1 MRVSLTLKV
10 KKQLNSSMENIKLRR
25 VVEGDVDVLQQIS
38 EQTFVETFADVNTEE
53 DMRKFLAEAYNLDK
67 LRGEL
72 SNAFTEFYFAE
83 INNRVIGY
91 LKINTSS
98 AQTEQQGDEALEI
111 ERIYVVKEFLGQ
123 KIGQL
128 LFDKAID
135 RAKGKDKSFVWLG
148 VWEENKRALRFYEK
162 NGFIAFDKH
171 IFQLGADEQI
181 DIMMKKMLK

>member
-1 MRVSLTLKV
+1 MDNI
-10 KKQLNSSMENIKLRR
+10 QLRS
-25 VVEGDVDVLQQIS
+25 VEVGDLEVLQQIS

-53 DMRKFLAEAYNLDK
+53 DMKKFLAEAYNLDK
-67 LRGEL
+67 LMGEV

-83 INNRVIGY
+83 IDKRVIGY
-91 LKINTSS
+91 LKINTGS

-123 KIGQL
+123 QIGQL
-128 LFDKAID
+128 LFDKAIN
-135 RAKGKDKSFVWLG
+135 RAKGTRKSFVWLG

-162 NGFIAFDKH
+162 NGFVAFDKH
-171 IFQLGADEQI
+171 IFQLGSDEQI

>member
-1 MRVSLTLKV
+1 MDNI
-10 KKQLNSSMENIKLRR
+10 QLRS
-25 VVEGDVDVLQQIS
+25 VEVGDLEVLQQIS

-53 DMRKFLAEAYNLDK
+53 DMKKFLAEAYNLDK
-67 LRGEL
+67 LMGEV

-83 INNRVIGY
+83 IDKRVIGY
-91 LKINTSS
+91 LKINTGS

-123 KIGQL
+123 QIGQL

-135 RAKGKDKSFVWLG
+135 RAKGTRKSFVWLG

-171 IFQLGADEQI
+171 IFQLGSDEQI